1 MAFVWLTFVTVIFV
15 AQCVDQQ
22 NFNLRD
28 RRSEVHSS
36 LSLAQ
41 RYRGRC
47 NRKPQNYN
55 TPKTPGDNGFQLKIS
70 GGPEKYVPGDIYTI
84 SIQGRKNQHRIQTFI
99 GFMLVV
105 EPSSKVNDLDIS
117 SRSSPNVGMFQLFGD
132 ALSKFSEECPHAVLQ
147 TSNIPKSEI
156 QVMWTA
162 PPPLS
167 GCVVF
172 KAMVIEIREL
182 WYMDDGG
189 LTKEL
194 CEEEQESRDRQ
205 PEIIANCCACNE
217 AKYEVEFEGLW
228 SRQTHPKDFPSNEW
242 MTQFLDII
250 GASHTVNFRMWEY
263 GGFATEGV
271 RHLGEQGTSKKLES
285 ELKTQSEK
293 IRTVIKARGLRY
305 PNLNGKTF
313 AVFRVDK
320 THHLI
325 SLLSKLNP
333 SPDWFVG
340 ISALE
345 LCMKNCSWVTKK
357 VMNLYPWDAGIN
369 DGRSYLSEPS
379 PTIPQ
384 ERIKVLI
391 SSDPETPF
399 FDPTGNPMK
408 PVVRLTITRQR
419 IYEKSCE
426 VTVSPNRIIVPFRK
440 HLSYPDLRECA
451 VTEWTDFTS
460 CSVSCGRGI
469 RLRTRSYVNEE
480 KARTVE
486 CVTNLVEKKSCD
498 TVCEKNVNCQKSDW
512 SEWTSCN
519 VTCGTGLRIRR
530 RHYKNLIA
538 YHVCRE
544 DLIEKETC
552 TERRNCE
559 VNNKCA
565 VTQWSEWSPCTVTC
579 GRGMKIRTRLY
590 LLPSVLSLCNTEL
603 MQKTTCERESPA
615 CFSQFSDA
623 REICTHPKNAGP
635 CQGMFKRWYYD
646 TNMQACI
653 QFVYGGC
660 RGNRNNFILYADCR
674 KTCENMLRV
683 PLTTHPTSPAETY
696 DQIKMPSTDCQVSEW
711 SEFSSCSATCGKA
724 RRIRRRRIEV
734 YPQNGGS
741 QCPKKLIQ
749 RRKCRNNVKCAVHC
763 KLRSWSQWSSCSLSC
778 GTGGFQ
784 ERIRK
789 VKRERKRGGLP
800 CKPLIERKPCNV
812 GKCPYK

>member
-1 MAFVWLTFVTVIFV
+1 MMTFVWLTFVAAIFV
-15 AQCVDQQ
+15 VQSVDQQ
-22 NFNLRD
+22 KFSLRD
-28 RRSEVHSS
+28 RRSEVHST

-47 NRKPQNYN
+47 NRKPLSYN

-70 GGPEKYVPGDIYTI
+70 GGSEKYVPGETYTI
-84 SIQGRKNQHRIQTFI
+84 SIQGSRTQHRIQTFI
-99 GFMLVV
+99 GFMLVI
-105 EPSSKVNDLDIS
+105 EPSRKVNDFDNS
-117 SRSSPNVGMFQLFGD
+117 SRSLPNVGMFQLFGD

-162 PPPLS
+162 PPPSS

-172 KAMVIEIREL
+172 KAMIIEIREL

-194 CEEEQESRDRQ
+194 CEKEQETRDGH
-205 PEIIANCCACNE
+205 PAIIANCCACNE

-242 MTQFLDII
+242 MTQFLDIT
-250 GASHTVNFRMWEY
+250 GASHTANFRMWEY

-271 RHLGEQGTSKKLES
+271 RHLGEQGTPIKLES

-320 THHLI
+320 THHLM

-345 LCMKNCSWVTKK
+345 LCMKNCSWVTNK
-357 VMNLYPWDAGIN
+357 VINLYPWDAGIN
-369 DGRSYLSEPS
+369 DGRSYLSESS

-384 ERIKVLI
+384 ERIKMLT

-399 FDPTGNPMK
+399 FDPTGNPIK

-426 VTVSPNRIIVPFRK
+426 VTVNSDRISGK
-440 HLSYPDLRECA
+440 
-451 VTEWTDFTS
+451 T
-460 CSVSCGRGI
+460 G
-469 RLRTRSYVNEE
+469 NENE
-480 KARTVE
+480 YE
-486 CVTNLVEKKSCD
+486 
-498 TVCEKNVNCQKSDW
+498 Q
-512 SEWTSCN
+512 
-519 VTCGTGLRIRR
+519 
-530 RHYKNLIA
+530 
-538 YHVCRE
+538 
-544 DLIEKETC
+544 
-552 TERRNCE
+552 
-559 VNNKCA
+559 
-565 VTQWSEWSPCTVTC
+565 
-579 GRGMKIRTRLY
+579 
-590 LLPSVLSLCNTEL
+590 
-603 MQKTTCERESPA
+603 
-615 CFSQFSDA
+615 
-623 REICTHPKNAGP
+623 EICTQPKNAGP

-660 RGNRNNFILYADCR
+660 RGNRNNFNLYADCR

-683 PLTTHPTSPAETY
+683 SLSTHPTSPAETY
-696 DQIKMPSTDCQVSEW
+696 DQIKMPSIDCQVSEW
-711 SEFSSCSATCGKA
+711 SEFSSCSATCGRA
-724 RRIRRRRIEV
+724 RRIRRRRIEI

-741 QCPKKLIQ
+741 ECPKKLIQ
-749 RRKCRNNVKCAVHC
+749 RRKCKSNPKCAVHC
-763 KLRSWSQWSSCSLSC
+763 KLSSWSQWSSCSVSC
-778 GTGGFQ
+778 GIGGLQ

-800 CKPLIERKPCNV
+800 CKPLIERQPCNL
-812 GKCPYK
+812 KTCPYNG